1 MFYHIVCAV
10 VCIVAAVGSNGAM
23 ILGVDDV
30 DNNMID
36 PSELQSPSF
45 AQPWTLSKNDLLPS
59 TSLATWKIRGDGAGG
74 AGATSSG
81 YVDLSG
87 VDGDDADLGGSL
99 VTSCNVVDG
108 VANATTTAVDDD
120 DDGAGATSGGY
131 VDLSCVDGGDAD
143 LGGSLVTSCNVV
155 DVVDFCHL

>member
-45 AQPWTLSKNDLLPS
+45 AQPWTLSKN
-59 TSLATWKIRGDGAGG
+59 RGDGAGG
-74 AGATSSG
+74 AGGAGATSGG
-81 YVDLSG
+81 YSG

-99 VTSCNVVDG
+99 VTSGDVVDITKENSVG
-108 VANATTTAVDDD
+108 GESVVCDAVDDSIQ
-120 DDGAGATSGGY
+120 GMY
-131 VDLSCVDGGDAD
+131 IP
-143 LGGSLVTSCNVV
+143 GSSFLYR
-155 DVVDFCHL
+155 L